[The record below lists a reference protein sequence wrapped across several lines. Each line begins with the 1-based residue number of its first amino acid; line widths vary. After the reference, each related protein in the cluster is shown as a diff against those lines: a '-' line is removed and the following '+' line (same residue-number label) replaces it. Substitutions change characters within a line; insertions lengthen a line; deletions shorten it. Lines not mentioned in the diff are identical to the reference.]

1 MKKFILLLFLTLS
14 IFSAGAAST
23 KDLVYDGQNAD
34 SFALDLETELTRYRE
49 EQYPSTCTRQIPYT
63 EQVCGYETRYR
74 QQCRTEP
81 GHNDCRTVNDQV
93 CRNVQR
99 TRRECSN
106 GPDRRECR
114 SVPNHVCRTVNGQ
127 RQCTVQG
134 TRQQCRN
141 VPGPQTCRNV
151 TYNDRVC
158 TNQPRR
164 VCTWNPP
171 RQVCNSVPYQDYICR
186 DVTRYRSEDYAC
198 TRTRQVPYTVNR
210 ENKADVQ
217 VSYLDQNPDT
227 SAADLLFTLDK
238 AGDVSLKLEDRSSRS
253 ALVFINKRQEIANSD
268 DNLSTDARFNV
279 SFVAR
284 EDYLAVVE
292 SNIEVSSADHQHLV
306 LKTAKLVRKDDLTI
320 KIAIDQKGLFSSYKF
335 EKTLAPGQYT
345 TAKTQGASFIDIDFN
360 SIGAKLKD
368 GKKYEF
374 TVTLELKPGRDLV
387 TPLRSEA
394 KKTIQFKKKL

>member
-1 MKKFILLLFLTLS
+1 MKKLILLLFLSLS
-14 IFSAGAAST
+14 IFSADAAST
-23 KDLVYDGQNAD
+23 KDLAYDGQNAD

-81 GHNDCRTVNDQV
+81 GRNECRTVNDQV
-93 CRNVQR
+93 CRNVTR
-99 TRRECSN
+99 TRRQCST
-106 GPDRRECR
+106 GPDRRVCR
-114 SVPNHVCRTVNGQ
+114 TVPNHVCTTVNGQ
-127 RQCTVQG
+127 RQCRQQG
-134 TRQQCRN
+134 TRQQCSN
-141 VPGPQTCRNV
+141 QPGQQTCRDV
-151 TYNDRVC
+151 PYTDRVC
-158 TNQPRR
+158 TNQPRQ

-198 TRTRQVPYTVNR
+198 TRTRQVPYTVER

-217 VSYLDQNPDT
+217 VSYSDQNPDT
-227 SAADLLFTLDK
+227 SAADLAFVLDK
-238 AGDVSLKLEDRSSRS
+238 AGDVSLKLEDRSSRP
-253 ALVFINKRQEIANSD
+253 ALVFINKRQNIDNSD
-268 DNLSTDARFNV
+268 DNLTTDTRFNI

-284 EDYLAVVE
+284 EDYLALIE
-292 SNIEVSSADHQHLV
+292 SNVDVSSVDHQHLV
-306 LKTAKLVRKDDLTI
+306 LKTAKIVRKDDLTI
-320 KIAIDQKGLFSSYKF
+320 KLSIDQKGLFSGYKF
-335 EKTLAPGQYT
+335 EKTLSPGQYT

-387 TPLRSEA
+387 TPLRSEG